1 MASIGRYSELHSKE
15 MLLPIKEKMAS
26 TQRKRVFR
34 VKQFWPFT
42 YVKAGFYEGQTLRV
56 SSEQE

>member
-1 MASIGRYSELHSKE
+1 
-15 MLLPIKEKMAS
+15 MLLPVKEKMAS